1 MINVYDFDGTIY
13 DGDST
18 IDFVKY
24 CFKKKKKTLIVLPR
38 FIVSCF
44 LYILKVH
51 DKDTLKS
58 NLFRIIIFI
67 DDLDKFVDDF
77 WNTHEKNIKS
87 FYRKQKTKNDLI
99 VSASPTF
106 LLNNISKRERFRLI
120 ATEVDL
126 KTGKIIGKNCHGEE
140 KVKRIK
146 KEGIKSIN
154 NFYSDSESDLPLA
167 KMAKKAFLVKKNK
180 VYKWRVSC

>member
-18 IDFVKY
+18 VDFVKY
-24 CFKKKKKTLIVLPR
+24 SFKKRKKTLIVLPR
-38 FIVSCF
+38 FLISCF
-44 LYILKVH
+44 LYLIKVH

-58 NLFRIIIFI
+58 NLFRIVLYI
-67 DDLDKFVDDF
+67 DDLDRFVDEF
-77 WNTHEKNIKS
+77 WDIHEKKIKN
-87 FYRKQKTKNDLI
+87 FYLKQKKKSDLI

-106 LLNNISKRERFRLI
+106 LLNNISKREKFKLI

-154 NFYSDSESDLPLA
+154 SFYSDSQSDLPLA
-167 KMAKKAFLVKKNK
+167 KLARKAFLVKKNK
-180 VYKWRVSC
+180 VYKWRV